1 MKPVAVLLVT
11 AALTLLGTSA
21 SGSDVL
27 RLTWWTDVGFPTPF
41 AFSALGPAGVVR
53 LTLVYDTLVWKD
65 QRGLIPWL
73 AESWRM
79 TPDGLAYEFRLHP
92 SVRWHDGEPL
102 TASDVKF
109 SFDYYRAHPFRW
121 VDMWAVTGV
130 EVRDRSTVVI
140 RLAAPYAPFL
150 ATIAGV
156 VPIIPRHIWQGVER
170 PEQAQDARFAVGSGP
185 YRLAE
190 YRPEAGQYR
199 FLAFE
204 DYFRGRPRITEI
216 QYVLTPIERQ
226 VLAVQSGQVDM
237 AMASTYDV
245 VTLFAGHPYLRV
257 LETEPLSI
265 ARLIFHLDRPPTNL
279 KPFRQAVAYALDPV
293 RIAEIITR
301 EPALAGS
308 PGVVPPTDPWFTPK
322 VASYSHD
329 PPRSRALLRSLG
341 FEDRNGD
348 GWLQGHD
355 GARLTV
361 EVVSSPARE
370 VQLVQQMLK
379 AVGIDVQLR
388 TVDPASRA
396 QLAREGRFQMLFSTH
411 IGSGG
416 DPDYLRTWFTGAD
429 ANEFASGS
437 VMRSPDYL
445 RLARLQLETLDPVQR
460 HQYIEQMQALLSLDL
475 PTLPL
480 YYRRFFWIYDS
491 RKFTPFAS
499 PGGLLNGIPLVENK
513 LAFLSP

>member
-1 MKPVAVLLVT
+1 M
-11 AALTLLGTSA
+11 
-21 SGSDVL
+21 
-27 RLTWWTDVGFPTPF
+27 
-41 AFSALGPAGVVR
+41 
-53 LTLVYDTLVWKD
+53 VYAQSRIIL
-65 QRGLIPWL
+65 P
-73 AESWRM
+73 
-79 TPDGLAYEFRLHP
+79 
-92 SVRWHDGEPL
+92 
-102 TASDVKF
+102 
-109 SFDYYRAHPFRW
+109 
-121 VDMWAVTGV
+121 
-130 EVRDRSTVVI
+130 RS
-140 RLAAPYAPFL
+140 
-150 ATIAGV
+150 
-156 VPIIPRHIWQGVER
+156 
-170 PEQAQDARFAVGSGP
+170 
-185 YRLAE
+185 
-190 YRPEAGQYR
+190 
-199 FLAFE
+199 
-204 DYFRGRPRITEI
+204 
-216 QYVLTPIERQ
+216 
-226 VLAVQSGQVDM
+226 
-237 AMASTYDV
+237 
-245 VTLFAGHPYLRV
+245 
-257 LETEPLSI
+257 
-265 ARLIFHLDRPPTNL
+265 
-279 KPFRQAVAYALDPV
+279 
-293 RIAEIITR
+293 
-301 EPALAGS
+301 
-308 PGVVPPTDPWFTPK
+308 
-322 VASYSHD
+322 
-329 PPRSRALLRSLG
+329 PRSRALLRSLG

-460 HQYIEQMQALLSLDL
+460 HQYIEQMQALLSRDL